1 MRVLILTSE
10 FPPRIGGIATHVAEL
25 ARALRELDNEV
36 TVVAPAALP
45 PISVEEQVI
54 RYSPFVRARPLADWI
69 LGRWCRS
76 LVRAQPF
83 DLLHVHG
90 LRPLRAA
97 LTTGLPVV
105 FTNHTSG
112 FLQSAAKGGARL
124 RKLARLIARCDHL
137 LAPSQ
142 ELLDAAR
149 GAGCCGPA
157 TYIPNGV
164 DDTRFIPGEAPYLR
178 QHWGIAAREIV
189 VVIARRLVAKN
200 GVADAARALGLTS
213 AAIRFV
219 FVGEG
224 PERLAIEQELAA
236 SGCQARALLVGAVAN
251 DRMPEIYR
259 AADFC
264 LLPSLMEATSIAG
277 LEAMATGRALVGTRV
292 GGIPAL
298 IADGVSGLLVPP
310 QDPPAIAA
318 AVNVLAH
325 NRDRCAQMGR
335 AARARVEANFTWTR
349 IAERTLLA
357 YRETLAA
364 KRLQPRRA
372 L

>member
-1 MRVLILTSE
+1 MRVLMLTSE
-10 FPPRIGGIATHVAEL
+10 FPPRIGGIATHVAGL
-25 ARALRELDNEV
+25 AQALRELNASV
-36 TVVAPAALP
+36 TVVAPASPAP
-45 PISVEEQVI
+45 TGGEDQVI
-54 RYSPFVRARPLADWI
+54 RYSPFIRAQPMADWA
-69 LGRWCRS
+69 LGRWCRA
-76 LVRAQPF
+76 LVDAQPF

-97 LTTGLPVV
+97 LTTGLPVL

-112 FLQSAAKGGARL
+112 FLQTVVTGGARL

-137 LAPSQ
+137 LAPSE
-142 ELLDAAR
+142 ELVAAAR
-149 GAGCCGPA
+149 AAGFRGPA

-164 DDTRFIPGEAPYLR
+164 DDTRFSPGEATELR
-178 QHWGIAAREIV
+178 QHWGIAPHEIV

-213 AAIRFV
+213 TTVRFV

-224 PERLAIEQELAA
+224 PERATIERELAA
-236 SGCQARALLVGAVAN
+236 NGGQARALLVGALAN
-251 DRMPEIYR
+251 DRMPEVYR

-277 LEAMATGRALVGTRV
+277 LEAMATGRALIGTRV

-298 IADGVSGLLVPP
+298 IADGVTGLLVAPR
-310 QDPPAIAA
+310 DPPAIAA
-318 AVNVLAH
+318 AVNALAH
-325 NRDRCAQMGR
+325 NREQCTRMGH
-335 AARARVEANFTWTR
+335 AGRARVMAEFAWQR
-349 IAERTLLA
+349 IAERTLQA

-364 KRLQPRRA
+364 REIKIRQA
-372 L
+372 